1 MTDIAS
7 DEDHDD
13 QERSEQPPA
22 VFEGE
27 LPERYIPVEFVDV
40 ELTLPSTHPV
50 VILEE
55 IDAPHRQLRIP
66 IGIAEGSAI
75 AYAARQIPTPRPL
88 THEFATA
95 VFESHEIVLETVR
108 ITGVVGNSYLAESIF
123 SSARGVRTFSCRP
136 SDGICFALRQHTPT
150 PIAVAHH
157 VLEEM
162 GYERP

>member
-1 MTDIAS
+1 MTGLAS
-7 DEDHDD
+7 DEHPNDH
-13 QERSEQPPA
+13 EPA
-22 VFEGE
+22 EVSPAGLEGAA
-27 LPERYIPVEFVDV
+27 PERYVPVEFLDV

-50 VILEE
+50 IILEE
-55 IDAPHRQLRIP
+55 IDPPHRQLRIP

-88 THEFATA
+88 THEFATS

-108 ITGVVGNSYLAESIF
+108 ITEVVGNNYLAEALF

-150 PIAVAHH
+150 PIAVASD
-157 VLEEM
+157 VLDEM
-162 GYERP
+162 GYERA